1 MTLHTGSAAP
11 RATQTPAQALPGV
24 PTWDAPAP
32 SGPDRSAGAFEAE
45 ARLTVCLEGLLF
57 RALRDEEVE
66 KDVDGVYRLRGGA
79 LRPKAFGSGR
89 SVSEA
94 VATGSTV
101 HDSRYIHTT
110 RDLVTA
116 AFFSREMEG
125 AQQATRAAAGQWT
138 GW

>member
-1 MTLHTGSAAP
+1 M
-11 RATQTPAQALPGV
+11 
-24 PTWDAPAP
+24 
-32 SGPDRSAGAFEAE
+32 
-45 ARLTVCLEGLLF
+45 CLEGLLF

-110 RDLVTA
+110 RDGDGRFLLSGDGRDA
-116 AFFSREMEG
+116 ASNTGGGG
-125 AQQATRAAAGQWT
+125 AVDW
-138 GW
+138 